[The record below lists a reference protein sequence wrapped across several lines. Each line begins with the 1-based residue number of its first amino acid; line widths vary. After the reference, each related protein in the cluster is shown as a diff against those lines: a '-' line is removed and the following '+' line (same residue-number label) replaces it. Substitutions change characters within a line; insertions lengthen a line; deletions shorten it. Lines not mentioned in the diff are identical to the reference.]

1 VVEGTKLG
9 GFDIVGAML
18 GAIDNVGA
26 LDGSMLTVGTEL
38 GTELDVCLFVLPLSD
53 SVEVRTLSTKNA
65 GIQFRNRSQCGR
77 YAVIFASN
85 SAKLFSAI
93 RVLPSNFILVDSFHV
108 DKFCLLWA
116 SGEHLPRPLLLRYAR
131 KVGGGTDITRE

>member
-77 YAVIFASN
+77 YLL
-85 SAKLFSAI
+85 LFSPVTPPNCSAQYCTSI
-93 RVLPSNFILVDSFHV
+93 AVKFHS
-108 DKFCLLWA
+108 C
-116 SGEHLPRPLLLRYAR
+116 
-131 KVGGGTDITRE
+131 

>member
-77 YAVIFASN
+77 YLA
-85 SAKLFSAI
+85 LFSPVTPPNCSAQYCTSI
-93 RVLPSNFILVDSFHV
+93 AVKFHS
-108 DKFCLLWA
+108 C
-116 SGEHLPRPLLLRYAR
+116 
-131 KVGGGTDITRE
+131 